1 MSDATDVLVA
11 TGVCKAYQQGA
22 DRIEVLQDVNLRIEA
37 GELVALVGRSGS
49 GKSTLLH
56 VLAGL
61 EDVDAGEVFIAGQP
75 LQSVGGEARAEL
87 RNAYLGFVYQMHH
100 LLAEFTA
107 LENVAMPLR
116 IAGVSRRAAES
127 AARDMLDAVGLSA
140 RARHRPSELSGGER
154 QRVAVARALVAQPK
168 VVLADEP
175 TGNLDRQSADQVMAL
190 ITELCRSRGVGF
202 LIATHDSNIA
212 QSVDRV
218 VTLAGGEIT

>member
-1 MSDATDVLVA
+1 MSECVDVLVA
-11 TGVCKAYQQGA
+11 SGVRKAYQQGA
-22 DRIEVLQDVNLRIEA
+22 DRIEVLRGVDLRIVA

-61 EDVDAGEVFIAGQP
+61 EDVDAGEVHIAGQP
-75 LQSVGGEARAEL
+75 LQSVGGEARARL

-116 IAGVSRRAAES
+116 IAGTGHRQAEAAAGE
-127 AARDMLDAVGLSA
+127 MLDAVGLSA

-175 TGNLDRQSADQVMAL
+175 TGNLDRQSADRVMAR
-190 ITELCRSRGVGF
+190 ITDLCRTRGVGF

-218 VTLAGGEIT
+218 VTLAGGVLA